1 MEGTIKWYNPKN
13 GYGFI
18 AGEDS
23 GDYFVHFTAIPQGL
37 KIYPEDKVS
46 FDPIE
51 TEKGKQAQNVQK
63 IGEAAPK
70 SESTEE
76 TKEEEVKEETTE
88 TEELPPVAEP
98 VKEEAPEVVESEEP
112 KTEDVKEE
120 TTEDEKTEEEP
131 AAVEAEKTE

>member
-18 AGEDS
+18 AGEDG

-37 KIYPEDKVS
+37 KIYPDDKVS
-46 FDPIE
+46 FDAVE

-70 SESTEE
+70 ASEAEANTELPAE
-76 TKEEEVKEETTE
+76 EVAPKEEPEVPSEEKKEEVAPE
-88 TEELPPVAEP
+88 AELPEP
-98 VKEEAPEVVESEEP
+98 EVPKEE
-112 KTEDVKEE
+112 
-120 TTEDEKTEEEP
+120 
-131 AAVEAEKTE
+131 